1 MPRNGRERP
10 AGAHSAPPERGPNH
24 PTGKR
29 TASDGTMAADGNG
42 VTRGLDRKLQ
52 TEVLNLIQ
60 YIQRLRKEIAGIA
73 QEKNDQTAFDGM
85 ADRLDAIVE
94 STAQAT
100 DTILAAMEGIDGFV
114 EQLRAHPEPSGIDSL
129 CDGIVT
135 KTVEAM
141 EACSFQDLTGQR
153 INKIVGSMKFVEER
167 VNAMADLFGRK
178 EVYALTDQWELP
190 QQIEDG
196 VTLEGP
202 QRPGQGISQ
211 DEIDQLF
218 N

>member
-1 MPRNGRERP
+1 
-10 AGAHSAPPERGPNH
+10 
-24 PTGKR
+24 
-29 TASDGTMAADGNG
+29 MAADGNG
-42 VTRGLDRKLQ
+42 MMPGLDKKLQ

-100 DTILAAMEGIDGFV
+100 DTILSAMEGIDEFV

-129 CDGIVT
+129 CDSITT
-135 KTVEAM
+135 KTMEAL

-167 VNAMADLFGRK
+167 VNAMADLCGRE
-178 EVYALTDQWELP
+178 EVQALTDQWELP
-190 QQIEDG
+190 QQIDDG
-196 VTLEGP
+196 VALEGP
-202 QRPGQGISQ
+202 QRAGQGISQ
-211 DEIDQLF
+211 DEIDHLF
-218 N
+218 D

>member
-1 MPRNGRERP
+1 
-10 AGAHSAPPERGPNH
+10 
-24 PTGKR
+24 
-29 TASDGTMAADGNG
+29 MAADGNG
-42 VTRGLDRKLQ
+42 ATRGLDKKLQ
-52 TEVLNLIQ
+52 AEVINLIQ

-73 QEKNDQTAFDGM
+73 QEKDDQTAFDGM

-100 DTILAAMEGIDGFV
+100 DSILAAMEEIDGLV
-114 EQLRAHPEPSGIDSL
+114 EQLRAHPEPSGIESL

-135 KTVEAM
+135 RTMAAM

-153 INKIVGSMKFVEER
+153 INKVVGSMKFVEER
-167 VNAMADLFGRK
+167 VNAMADLCGRK
-178 EVYALTDQWELP
+178 EVQALTDQWELP
-190 QQIEDG
+190 QRIDDG

-202 QRPGQGISQ
+202 QRAGQGFSQ
-211 DEIDQLF
+211 DEIDRLF

>member
-1 MPRNGRERP
+1 
-10 AGAHSAPPERGPNH
+10 
-24 PTGKR
+24 
-29 TASDGTMAADGNG
+29 MAADGNG
-42 VTRGLDRKLQ
+42 VIRGLDRRLQ

-73 QEKNDQTAFDGM
+73 QEKNEQTAFDGM

-94 STAQAT
+94 STAHAT

-114 EQLRAHPEPSGIDSL
+114 ERLRAHPEPTEIDSL
-129 CDGIVT
+129 CDGITT

-167 VNAMADLFGRK
+167 INAMADLFGRK

-190 QQIEDG
+190 QQMDGG

-202 QRPGQGISQ
+202 QRAGQGISQ

>member
-1 MPRNGRERP
+1 MV
-10 AGAHSAPPERGPNH
+10 
-24 PTGKR
+24 
-29 TASDGTMAADGNG
+29 ADGNG
-42 VTRGLDRKLQ
+42 VVCGLDKKLQ
-52 TEVLNLIQ
+52 AEVLNLIQ

-73 QEKNDQTAFDGM
+73 QEKDDQTAFDGM

-100 DTILAAMEGIDGFV
+100 DTILAAMEEINGFV
-114 EQLRAHPEPSGIDSL
+114 EQLRAHPEPSEIDSI

-135 KTVEAM
+135 KTMGAL

-167 VNAMADLFGRK
+167 VNAMADLCGRE
-178 EVYALTDQWELP
+178 EVQALTDQWELP
-190 QQIEDG
+190 QQVDDG
-196 VTLEGP
+196 VALEGP
-202 QRPGQGISQ
+202 QRAGKGISQ

>member
-1 MPRNGRERP
+1 
-10 AGAHSAPPERGPNH
+10 
-24 PTGKR
+24 
-29 TASDGTMAADGNG
+29 MAADGNG
-42 VTRGLDRKLQ
+42 TTGGLDRKLQ

-60 YIQRLRKEIAGIA
+60 YIHRLRKEIAGIA
-73 QEKNDQTAFDGM
+73 QEKDDQTAFDGM

-114 EQLRAHPEPSGIDSL
+114 EQLRAHPEPAGIDSI
-129 CDGIVT
+129 CDGIT
-135 KTVEAM
+135 AKTMEAM

-153 INKIVGSMKFVEER
+153 INKVVGSMKFVEER
-167 VNAMADLFGRK
+167 VNAMADLFGRT
-178 EVYALTDQWELP
+178 EVQALTGEWELP
-190 QQIEDG
+190 QQIDDG
-196 VTLEGP
+196 VVLEGP
-202 QRPGQGISQ
+202 QRAGEGISQ

>member
-1 MPRNGRERP
+1 
-10 AGAHSAPPERGPNH
+10 
-24 PTGKR
+24 
-29 TASDGTMAADGNG
+29 MAADGNG
-42 VTRGLDRKLQ
+42 VTRRLDKKLQ
-52 TEVLNLIQ
+52 AEVLNLIQ
-60 YIQRLRKEIAGIA
+60 YIQRLRQEIAGIA
-73 QEKNDQTAFDGM
+73 QEKDDQTAFDGM

-114 EQLRAHPEPSGIDSL
+114 GQLRAHPGPDGIDLL
-129 CDGIVT
+129 CDGIVERT
-135 KTVEAM
+135 MKAV

-167 VNAMADLFGRK
+167 VNAMADLCGRE
-178 EVYALTDQWELP
+178 EVQALTDQWELP

-196 VTLEGP
+196 VALEGP
-202 QRPGQGISQ
+202 QRAGQGISQ